1 MEHIVITGIFSF
13 PTGEAASSRVRNF
26 ALAFK
31 QNSYQPYIFST
42 TGRHSGPRIN
52 HKGFTLYRTDD
63 DLLYKPLFVPPKNE
77 SGFITRLTTSF
88 IYPIVMIFLGLKAAR
103 FAKKNHSKIIF
114 VYGRSY
120 ILATS
125 LFWFRE
131 LFYKE
136 AKIITDI
143 TEPPY
148 DYQRNLFIDPFRW
161 QNLFRASIRIK
172 LLDSLLFFR
181 NLHFFDLVIFISL
194 GLENSFS
201 DKIKNKIV
209 IPSIL
214 YTNNRR
220 LEEKKTV
227 SFSEIPKLLY
237 LGAFFDKDDPEK
249 MFALLSSLKD
259 TLEEYE
265 IWLAGKFMNK
275 ESEYWIS
282 KYTTFFG
289 RHLKVFDSPDDQQL
303 REIISNSSF
312 MICMRQ
318 ESILQQFTFPTRVV
332 ECLAHEKPIIS
343 NAFGDISLYFVN
355 DQNAILIISELCSD
369 EFYFQSILKKYSERK
384 KYDFIIEN
392 SQKLLLTTFSAD
404 YNVKRILEIV

>member
-31 QNSYQPYIFST
+31 KSSYQPYIFST
-42 TGRHSGPRIN
+42 TGRHSGARISL
-52 HKGFTLYRTDD
+52 KGYTLYRTED
-63 DLLYKPLFVPPKNE
+63 DLLYKPLFAPPKNE
-77 SGFITRLTTSF
+77 SGLITRLTTSF
-88 IYPIVMIFLGLKAAR
+88 IYPFVMFFLGLKAAR

-125 LFWFRE
+125 LYWFKE

-161 QNLFRASIRIK
+161 QNLFKANIRVK
-172 LLDSLLFFR
+172 LLDSILFFR

-201 DKIKNKIV
+201 DKVKNKIV

-214 YTNNRR
+214 YTHNR
-220 LEEKKTV
+220 LLQDKKTV
-227 SFSEIPKLLY
+227 SFSKIPKLLY
-237 LGAFFDKDDPEK
+237 LGAFYDKDDPEK
-249 MFALLSSLKD
+249 MFALLSSLNGRF
-259 TLEEYE
+259 EEYE
-265 IWLAGKFMNK
+265 IWLAGKFKNK

-282 KYTTFFG
+282 KFIVFFG
-289 RHLKVFDSPDDQQL
+289 RHLKVFYSPDDQQL

-312 MICMRQ
+312 MICLRQ
-318 ESILQQFTFPTRVV
+318 ESILQQFTFPTRIV

-343 NAFGDISLYFVN
+343 NAFGDISLYFIN
-355 DQNAILIISELCSD
+355 DINAILINKNVCSD
-369 EFYFQSILKKYSERK
+369 AFYFSSILKKYCEREE
-384 KYDFIIEN
+384 YNLIIEN
-392 SQKLLLTTFSAD
+392 SKKLLLTTFSAD

>member
-1 MEHIVITGIFSF
+1 
-13 PTGEAASSRVRNF
+13 
-26 ALAFK
+26 
-31 QNSYQPYIFST
+31 
-42 TGRHSGPRIN
+42 
-52 HKGFTLYRTDD
+52 
-63 DLLYKPLFVPPKNE
+63 
-77 SGFITRLTTSF
+77 
-88 IYPIVMIFLGLKAAR
+88 
-103 FAKKNHSKIIF
+103 
-114 VYGRSY
+114 
-120 ILATS
+120 
-125 LFWFRE
+125 
-131 LFYKE
+131 
-136 AKIITDI
+136 
-143 TEPPY
+143 
-148 DYQRNLFIDPFRW
+148 
-161 QNLFRASIRIK
+161 
-172 LLDSLLFFR
+172 
-181 NLHFFDLVIFISL
+181 
-194 GLENSFS
+194 
-201 DKIKNKIV
+201 
-209 IPSIL
+209 
-214 YTNNRR
+214 
-220 LEEKKTV
+220 
-227 SFSEIPKLLY
+227 
-237 LGAFFDKDDPEK
+237 